1 MQLRKEEKKQRFE
14 EIVILY
20 QKSEFTQENWHKNEW
35 KDWKH
40 NEETWHT
47 KARWP
52 EQGLHLVVYH
62 LGSDDKM
69 GYRNGFIIIKDYRFI
84 NGENY
89 LPLRIE
95 LEPTYDTKRKTRT
108 YYVIRNEFGK
118 REFYQKFYRR
128 MKDSEM
134 TLETYEEVL
143 NENKKG
149 LWKKHLIR
157 IQKYKNEITWIPLRF
172 NLNKNQWKK
181 VIDKKSFIGVSI
193 TRQLG
198 RNWKDNKE
206 LASEVIAYA
215 NEEGVFN
222 ISEEL
227 IETGES

>member
-1 MQLRKEEKKQRFE
+1 
-14 EIVILY
+14 
-20 QKSEFTQENWHKNEW
+20 
-35 KDWKH
+35 
-40 NEETWHT
+40 
-47 KARWP
+47 
-52 EQGLHLVVYH
+52 
-62 LGSDDKM
+62 
-69 GYRNGFIIIKDYRFI
+69 
-84 NGENY
+84 
-89 LPLRIE
+89 
-95 LEPTYDTKRKTRT
+95 
-108 YYVIRNEFGK
+108 
-118 REFYQKFYRR
+118 

-206 LASEVIAYA
+206 LANEVIAYA